1 MLAIKLAFKNL
12 IGAGLRTW
20 LNAFVLSIAYVVIIW
35 HSGILEGWNR
45 QARRDMIDWQIG
57 GGEVWQKN
65 YDPYDPFTLT
75 DAHAPVPEK
84 FQEQIKAGK
93 LTPILVTSGSFY
105 PEGRIQSVLLK
116 GIDPQQSILKLPA
129 GSLQK
134 DNEAIPAMIG
144 TRMAKNNR
152 LKEGDYVT
160 IRWRDAL
167 GTFDAAEIKIA
178 RIFKTSV
185 PAVDNGQ
192 IWLPLDQ
199 LQNMLQMPGEATYLI
214 LEPGQNPIKISGWQ
228 HQGYDVLLAEMD
240 EIIRRKSIG
249 GTILYT
255 IMLLLAMLA
264 IFDTQVFAIFRRQ
277 KEIGTDIALG
287 MTRGQVI
294 GLFTVE
300 GAVHGILAAV
310 MAAIYGIPLL
320 SMQAV
325 HGMAMPEGMDDYG
338 LAGAERIFPVYST
351 ALIIGTVI
359 LVMITT
365 TIVSY
370 LPSLKIAKMKPTDAI
385 RGKLQ

>member
-12 IGAGLRTW
+12 LGAGLRTW

-57 GGEVWQKN
+57 GGQIWHN
-65 YDPYDPFTLT
+65 DYDPYDPFTFQ
-75 DAHAPVPEK
+75 DAHAPVPKK
-84 FQEQIKAGK
+84 FQEQFKSGH
-93 LTPILVTSGSFY
+93 LTPVLVTSGSFY

-116 GIDPQQSILKLPA
+116 GIDSEQSILKLPT
-129 GSLQK
+129 GSFQK
-134 DNEAIPAMIG
+134 HEDAIPAMIG

-152 LKEGDYVT
+152 LREGDYVT
-160 IRWRDAL
+160 VRWRDAH
-167 GTFDAAEIKIA
+167 GTFDAAEIKIV

-185 PAVDNGQ
+185 PAVDNSQ
-192 IWLPLDQ
+192 IWLPLEQ
-199 LQNMLQMPGEATYLI
+199 LQQMLQMPGEATYFI
-214 LEPGQNPIKISGWQ
+214 LASGQQPVEAGGWH

-287 MTRGQVI
+287 MTRSQVI

-300 GAVHGILAAV
+300 GAMHGVLAAI
-310 MAAIYGIPLL
+310 MAALYGIPLL
-320 SMQAV
+320 SLQAV

-338 LAGAERIFPVYST
+338 LAGAEKIFPVYTT